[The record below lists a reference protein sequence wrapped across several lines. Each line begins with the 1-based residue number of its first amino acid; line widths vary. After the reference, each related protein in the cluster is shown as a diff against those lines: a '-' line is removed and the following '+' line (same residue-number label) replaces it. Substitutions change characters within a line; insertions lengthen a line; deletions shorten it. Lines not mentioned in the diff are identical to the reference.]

1 MDSEILKCIQE
12 FKDLCTSIDDH
23 ETAIKDTEHNEKLLD
38 ECRRGIR
45 DDPVLI
51 LEMQTIVDGYKRKT
65 QIEQVRYELMT
76 LYDKKQSISESIKLI
91 LNITD
96 DESGR
101 VYSCPIC
108 FERKVSRFISV
119 CGHTYCVQCIDA
131 NGRSTRFTC
140 PMCRTQ
146 YDQTHVRNLI
156 FST

>member
-1 MDSEILKCIQE
+1 MDAEILKCIQE
-12 FKDLCTSIDDH
+12 FKDLCASIDDR
-23 ETAIKDTEHNEKLLD
+23 ETSVADIEHNEKVLD

-45 DDPVLI
+45 NDPVLL
-51 LEMQTIVDGYKRKT
+51 LEMQTVADGYKRKT
-65 QIEQVRYELMT
+65 RIEQVRYELMS
-76 LYDKKQSISESIKLI
+76 LYDKKQNISESIKLI
-91 LNITD
+91 LNLTD

-131 NGRSTRFTC
+131 NRRFTC

-146 YDQTHVRNLI
+146 YDPTHVRSLI